1 MKAEKTNKITS
12 LITILFFVTAGAFA
26 QETNCSN
33 GLDDDNDGRV
43 DCYDDDCKAE
53 SACIDFYLNFNATCE
68 AKPDS
73 FPRFNMKLFK
83 KSERRTTS
91 NDQSLVVGDLDGD
104 GIAEIV
110 SLNTYTNMLYIL
122 RGEDLTIQAQ
132 TSYNGGLRYAPVIA
146 NLDNDNCSEIFIP
159 SSNKISKFDCN
170 LNPLGEIP
178 IQSDPGFMGIADFN
192 NDGTAELYV
201 RDAIYNAETL
211 AQIIASDAP
220 VNGQLSINSGPVAV
234 DILGDRNLE
243 LIAGGTIYNVDI
255 ASGTKTVA
263 QTLPRYYVKTTGK
276 NWAPNNSSTSVA
288 DYNQDGYLDVICS
301 GALDSLNG
309 PTTVFF
315 WDVKNSTSQF
325 FVVPFDWAL
334 GTSRLNIADIDG
346 DGQLNVTFVSRKHL
360 YALDENWNQMWSK
373 QIVESASGITGTTI
387 FDFNG
392 DGKFETVYR
401 DEQYLYIIDGDGL
414 AANIPIDCKSKTLV
428 EYPIVA
434 DVNGDGA
441 TEICVVCSAD
451 GYPWDQ
457 PIEGEVRTY
466 HADGQLWVPSRP
478 VWNQHGYF
486 NVNVEDDLTI
496 PIEQTSQ
503 HAVFSNFLC
512 DTLDASG
519 NPIPGAVRPLNS
531 FLNQSPKLDNSGC
544 PNYATPD
551 LTLDDS
557 SIKILPPTC
566 PNSEFYI
573 SFDIINNGDLA
584 IDDTLNVS
592 FYDGDPLDPSTNFL
606 NTSTYYIQT
615 LNPGNKVT
623 VDSMLVIG
631 KATDFTLY
639 IRLNDPNTILE
650 CDNTNN
656 LFSKMVKILPFNI
669 STEILS
675 HNDKCYD
682 SIPDN
687 GKASAFVMKNGVK
700 EISDYEFTWFKDNG
714 GSIDS
719 VFTGSTYVSM
729 GTDTY
734 FITGKHIIEQCGSD
748 TAQVEIL
755 LEQDDIDSL
764 SVYQTN
770 IHDDC
775 RNPNGALKLEVWER
789 DTGGSYQNVTKD
801 PSINFDFT
809 WWSGPMVYGDSVVS
823 ISDSVTNLIP
833 FTYAVLVQNPIN
845 GCIRIGSGTITS
857 TAEYPVIDST
867 QSSPLTK
874 CGPNPD
880 GSIEAFVN
888 QTDKGTSLN
897 NNDVYFNWYEGA
909 DTTSVKILGEDKA
922 ILSKLDT
929 GVYSGVAIL
938 KSNGCRS
945 IIATDSVERD
955 VQYPIFTPQVD
966 APQTSC
972 DPTQPNGQ
980 LSISTGSSGPHN
992 IKWFRG
998 QNSLEINKIAVNETS
1013 VDSLEAGWY
1022 TVVLKHNASTCETAQ
1037 EIYLKDSLTFPEL
1050 SKINI
1055 AKQKITSCD
1064 STVTDGRIW
1073 ADYDGANAGYVFK
1086 WSDGI
1091 NANSPPQFTGN
1102 AINGYEYNNL
1112 TPGYYTVVV
1121 MDEATLCESPPKTD
1135 SVELIP
1141 DPPVINATVVQTATS
1156 CTPTFANGEILATAS
1171 SITEPANGYKFEFFR
1186 GPNELSSNSLDSIRN
1201 QDGTTGLTVDSL
1213 EGNNTFR
1220 IAVTNETTT
1229 CKSTLDQFLNN
1240 IETLPGVNLVN
1251 LAITDNSNCSAPG
1264 NGAIDASAAV
1274 STPAPGVEPV
1284 NGYTYNW
1291 YDAAGN
1297 PLSETGPVLSNLMEG
1312 DYQLSVTNNDT
1323 KCNSPL
1329 VVATVGNNSVAP
1341 ASNFSIDQEQT
1352 ACIGENGQ
1360 LTLTSTTASGEPTS
1374 GYQMEWFDNSFTN
1387 LQSVLTAGSS
1397 QMNNLAS
1404 QTYYAIVTNLDS
1416 RCVDTTSIFLS
1427 ENLAYPQIDKTAAV
1441 VTDDE
1446 YCVEPGNGTI
1456 DAISSPY
1463 MILPKAPATEPVGG
1477 YSFQWSNTNGFNA
1490 TTADIDSLSAGTYEL
1505 IVRNNDTQCESAP
1518 AYFNIVKVNV
1528 PPLVNITTL
1537 NDQTSCSTDPND
1549 HNGSLMAEGSDGSG
1563 FTTSGYDF
1571 AWFRGQSTS
1580 LADSI
1585 TNTAT
1590 ISGLTDITYTV
1601 KVTDQTS
1608 GCQSTAEQIVQ
1619 TVLAYPVVNATAQEA
1634 TQCSP
1639 FDGEVLANVGGIQAG
1654 HTFYWYEGENVKP
1667 TEDHLDAHWTNLEP
1681 GKYAVMAYVDSTQ
1694 CWSQNPYV
1702 ATVADSTDAINLNGT
1717 VISIP
1722 SDCSTNDGE
1731 VIAFASTASGTS
1743 TDFTFYWQWNNT
1755 PHDTVTSTSGID
1767 YQSNLFYGFYN
1778 VLVSNNTDG
1787 CEKDTTFFLP
1797 YGNLHNY
1804 DSLVLVDSS
1813 NVNYCEAPFDGEIA
1827 AGVVV
1832 DSAQAVYGH
1841 IIYNYTLY
1849 EGYHTIGDGKTPI
1862 QTVSFADTAAAPVF
1876 SGLAAG
1882 VYTVMIEDVVEG
1894 NNCFSYPMVIELLQ
1908 QSADPVAS
1916 ITASDNYSCDPSN
1929 PNGFLAATAT
1939 TSTGDAAG
1947 YTFSWYLND
1956 TTAANF
1962 IGNGTYV
1969 TSDSTFQAGLAENNT
1984 GETYVLRA
1992 YNNQSRCDTI
2002 MSQSLILN
2010 QRNLT
2015 FASTAATVQTNCAP
2029 ANGTLGTGDILED
2042 GVVDPAFTYTIQLFD
2057 QANMST
2063 DLAPSNSGAGN
2074 LVDPF
2079 NSLVAANYQVI
2090 AVNDSTA
2097 CEASISRQI
2106 LDVTV
2111 DPVIMA
2117 TSLVNDIYCDD
2128 PMNPLFGSGSIDGAV
2143 DETATGGSAS
2153 ELAGYNFTWY
2163 RGADTL
2169 NAANQLQPA
2178 GYATAHQA
2186 YDLSSGSYTI
2196 KIQDAD
2202 ASNQNLN
2209 CISVRTFNIAEDNPD
2224 IVVSTIDKANQTDCS
2239 AGNGSIEI
2247 TGINYDGTADALAN
2261 YTLKELYDV
2270 NKIGL
2275 STGNP
2280 YASLDSGYYFLRV
2293 QHDITKCFSPYKGVK
2308 IDKVIIPPAIVFSQ
2322 IPDWSC
2328 NTNGKGELTADVYE
2342 SGVLFN
2348 PDYSF
2353 GWEDDANNP
2362 IGSTNSLANLVEG
2375 EYHLTIVDNT
2385 SPGLGCVFTR
2395 STTLNDVPKN
2405 ITITDQNVTD
2415 QTICLP
2421 NGTVVVNEV
2430 SEDNVYDPAIIYD
2443 NSLFDDS
2450 FNAIGNAGNGIQF
2463 TDLAAGTYYLTSRN
2477 TDTDCI
2483 SDTLQVLV
2491 DDISMDPLAK
2501 ITVLSIQRSKAP
2513 PATPTGSLLGEARET
2528 DSSVDTY
2535 DFTWFH
2541 ESDSVTTG
2549 FALTDHTIVDQPGG
2563 TFTLKLTNT
2572 VTNCSTRVTS
2582 FVQEDIPEPEIIVS
2596 NTPSTICAPGDG
2608 TISVTDISI
2617 NSNPELLSSYYFH
2630 WYINDT
2636 EAGSLITTTDGANAG
2651 GNTITGLTSGTY
2663 YVIAEE
2669 RTLALQSLPVE
2680 VKIEDNSTLPEI
2692 DLVLAIPQSSYN
2704 PDINQ
2709 HNGEL
2714 TITVDGN
2721 TTNKYMRSMPNYEV
2735 RWYRG
2740 TDLSGTLLSSNN
2752 DKFTTTGLTDGYHT
2766 VWVRNNLT
2774 NCESIM
2780 IMQVEK
2786 RLTPLMIVSSS
2797 APNTYCIDPNGRA
2810 LASVTDNSSTYTY
2823 YWYIDQPLYPSGT
2836 PDFTGRLLNN
2846 GLNGGTYYVVAVDNK
2861 DSYRY
2866 AVDTVVVDDILRYP
2880 DVLLSQINPQRNCY
2894 IDRPTGQLM
2903 AEITNDDISFYFV
2916 EWYQLPDESNSI
2928 GTGNIITQLPVAS
2941 YKANATHLISGCA
2954 DDSEAI
2960 DLTEEI
2966 APVPSPDVNIINHLT
2981 HCVSPNGQLNASVNN
2996 VYYNHNFNWYFG
3008 SQVSNSPDFSG
3019 PVMDDLDQGD
3029 YAVTATD
3036 KKTGCIS
3043 PATVV
3048 AILDKRVYPEF
3059 DVVVENETCK
3069 MKNGAA
3075 YLVITNGAAINDVEW
3090 DDGYLHSYGPSI
3102 LNQSAGDYSVTANT
3116 IFECSATQD
3125 FTISSDI
3132 RIFNG
3137 ISDNGDG
3144 ANDWFVVDCIEEFW
3158 NNNVKIYNR
3167 SGDIVYEMNNYDND
3181 VNHFNGRGNKGM
3193 YLDNG
3198 MLPIGTYYYVIDLKD
3213 GNVPKTGYLELVR

>member
-1 MKAEKTNKITS
+1 MKAEKINKIT
-12 LITILFFVTAGAFA
+12 LIIAILFLVMTGSFA
-26 QETNCSN
+26 QESNCSN

-53 SACIDFYLNFNATCE
+53 VACVDFYLNFDATCE

-83 KSERRTTS
+83 KSDRQTTS

-110 SLNTYTNMLYIL
+110 SLNSYTDRLYIV

-132 TSYNGGLRYAPVIA
+132 TPYNGGLRYAPVIA
-146 NLDNDNCSEIFIP
+146 NLNSDNCSEIFIP

-170 LNPLGEIP
+170 LNLLGEIP

-211 AQIIASDAP
+211 AQIFASDTP

-234 DILGDRNLE
+234 DIVGDKKLE
-243 LIAGGTIYNVDI
+243 LVSGGTIYNIDI
-255 ASGTKTVA
+255 AGGTKTVA
-263 QTLPRYYVKTTGK
+263 QTLPRYFVKTTGK

-301 GALDSLNG
+301 GALDSING

-315 WDVKNSTSQF
+315 WDVQNNTSQH

-373 QIVESASGITGTTI
+373 LIVESASGITGTTI

-401 DEQYLYIIDGDGL
+401 DEQYLYIIDGDGIT
-414 AANIPIDCKSKTLV
+414 ANIPIDCKSKTLV

-434 DVNGDGA
+434 DINGDGA

-451 GYPWDQ
+451 GYAWDDQ
-457 PIEGEVRTY
+457 AEGEIRTY

-486 NVNVEDDLTI
+486 NVNVKDDLTI
-496 PIEQTSQ
+496 PMEQTKQ
-503 HAVFSNFLC
+503 QAIFSNFLC

-519 NPIPGAVRPLNS
+519 NPIPGAVRPLNT

-566 PNSEFYI
+566 PDNEFYI
-573 SFDIINNGDLA
+573 SFDILNNGDLA

-615 LNPGNKVT
+615 LNPGNRVT

-631 KATDFTLY
+631 KAQDFTLY

-656 LFSKMVKILPFNI
+656 LFSRMVNILPFNI

-700 EISDYEFTWFKDNG
+700 EFSDYEFTWFKDNG

-719 VFTGSTYVSM
+719 VFTGSTNVSM

-734 FITGKHIIEQCGSD
+734 YITAKHIVEQCGSD

-755 LEQDDIDSL
+755 LKQDDIDSL

-775 RNPNGALKLEVWER
+775 LNPNGALKLEVWER
-789 DTGGSYQNVTKD
+789 DISGTYQNVTKD
-801 PSINFDFT
+801 PAINYNFT
-809 WWSGPMVYGDSVVS
+809 WWSGPMVYGDDIVS

-833 FTYAVLVQNPIN
+833 YTYAVLVENPIN
-845 GCIRIGSGTITS
+845 GCIKTSSGTITS
-857 TAEYPVIDST
+857 SAEYPRIDST

-880 GSIEAFVN
+880 GAIEAFVS

-897 NNDVYFNWYEGA
+897 KNDVYFRWYEGS
-909 DTTSVKILGEDKA
+909 DTTSVKILGEDKE
-922 ILSKLDT
+922 ILPKLDT
-929 GVYSGVAIL
+929 GVYSTVAIL
-938 KSNGCRS
+938 KSNGCS
-945 IIATDSVERD
+945 SLIATDSVFRD
-955 VQYPIFTPQVD
+955 VQEPIFALQVD

-972 DPTQPNGQ
+972 DPNRPNGQ
-980 LSISTGSSGPHN
+980 LSIASSSAGPHN
-992 IKWFRG
+992 IKWFEG
-998 QNSLEINKIAVNETS
+998 QNTINQIAVNENS
-1013 VDSLEAGWY
+1013 MDSLSAGWY

-1037 EIYLKDSLTFPEL
+1037 EIYLKDSLTYPVV
-1050 SKINI
+1050 SNINI
-1055 AKQKITSCD
+1055 DKQNITSCD
-1064 STVTDGRIW
+1064 LTVTDGSIW
-1073 ADYDGANAGYVFK
+1073 ADYDGSTAGYIFK
-1086 WSDGI
+1086 WSNGI

-1102 AINGYEYNNL
+1102 SVNGYQYLNI
-1112 TPGYYTVVV
+1112 TSGYYTVVV

-1135 SVELIP
+1135 SVALIP
-1141 DPPVINATVVQTATS
+1141 DPPVISASVVQTATS
-1156 CTPTFANGEILATAS
+1156 CTPTFANGEIMATAS

-1186 GPNELSSNSLDSIRN
+1186 GPNELAGNSVVSINN
-1201 QDGTTGLTVDSL
+1201 QDGATGLSANSL
-1213 EGNNTFR
+1213 AGNTTYR

-1240 IETLPGVNLVN
+1240 VETKPGVTLSNLS
-1251 LAITDNSNCSAPG
+1251 ISDNSNCSAPG
-1264 NGAIDASAAV
+1264 NGVIDASAAV

-1284 NGYTYNW
+1284 NGYTYHW
-1291 YDAAGN
+1291 FDAAGN

-1323 KCNSPL
+1323 KCSSPL

-1341 ASNFSIDQEQT
+1341 AASFTIDQEQT

-1360 LTLTSTTASGEPTS
+1360 LTLFAATASGEPTG
-1374 GYQMEWFDNSFTN
+1374 GYQMEWFNNSFTSLLAEN
-1387 LQSVLTAGSS
+1387 NAGSS
-1397 QMNNLAS
+1397 QMNNLNS
-1404 QTYYAIVTNLDS
+1404 QTYYGIVTNLDS
-1416 RCVDTTSIFLS
+1416 RCTDTTSIFLP
-1427 ENLAYPQIDKTAAV
+1427 ENLTYPRIDKTVAV

-1446 YCVEPGNGTI
+1446 YCLEPGNGTI
-1456 DAISSPY
+1456 DATNSPY
-1463 MILPKAPATEPVGG
+1463 MVLPKDPATEPVAG
-1477 YSFQWSNTNGFNA
+1477 YSFQWSNADGFAA
-1490 TTADIDSLSAGTYEL
+1490 TTAAINSLSAGTYEL
-1505 IVRNNDTQCESAP
+1505 TVRNNDTQCESAP
-1518 AYFNIVKVNV
+1518 VNFNIVKVNV

-1563 FTTSGYDF
+1563 FTSAGYNF
-1571 AWFRGQSTS
+1571 AWFRGQSIST
-1580 LADSI
+1580 ADSI
-1585 TNTAT
+1585 TNTSM
-1590 ISGLTDITYTV
+1590 IDGLTDITYTV
-1601 KVTDQTS
+1601 KVTDQTT
-1608 GCQSTAEQIVQ
+1608 GCQSTAEQAVQ
-1619 TVLAYPVVNATAQEA
+1619 TTINYPVPNATAEEA

-1639 FDGEVLANVGGIQAG
+1639 FDGEVLADVGGIQTG
-1654 HTFYWYEGENVKP
+1654 HSFYWYEGESTKT
-1667 TEDHLDAHWTNLEP
+1667 TEDYLGANWTGLEP

-1694 CWSQNPYV
+1694 CWSQNPYI
-1702 ATVADSTDAINLNGT
+1702 ATVADSTDAITLNGT
-1717 VISIP
+1717 IINIP

-1731 VIAFASTASGTS
+1731 VIAFASTANGN
-1743 TDFTFYWQWNNT
+1743 TDFTFYWEWNNT
-1755 PHDTVTSTSGID
+1755 PHDTVSSTSGMD
-1767 YQSNLFYGFYN
+1767 YQANLYYGFYN
-1778 VLVSNNTDG
+1778 VMVSNNADG

-1797 YGNLHNY
+1797 YGNLHSY

-1841 IIYNYTLY
+1841 IIYNYSLY
-1849 EGYHTIGDGKTPI
+1849 EGYHTIGDGKTAL
-1862 QTVSFADTAAAPVF
+1862 QTVSFADTTAAPVF
-1876 SGLAAG
+1876 SGLGAG

-1894 NNCFSYPMVIELLQ
+1894 NGCFSYPMVIELLQ

-1916 ITASDNYSCDPSN
+1916 ITASNNYSCDPSN
-1929 PNGFLAATAT
+1929 PNGYLAATAT
-1939 TSTGDAAG
+1939 TSTGDPAG

-1969 TSDSTFQAGLAENNT
+1969 TADSTFQAGLAENSS
-1984 GETYVLRA
+1984 GENYVLRA

-2002 MSQSLILN
+2002 MNQALQLN
-2010 QRNLT
+2010 QRDLT
-2015 FASTAATVQTNCAP
+2015 FASATATDQTNCAP
-2029 ANGTLGTGDILED
+2029 ANGTLGTGDVLED
-2042 GVVDPAFTYTIQLFD
+2042 GVVDPAFTYSLQLYD
-2057 QANMST
+2057 QADMT
-2063 DLAPSNSGAGN
+2063 TELAASNSGAGN

-2079 NSLVAANYQVI
+2079 NSLTAASYQVI

-2106 LDVTV
+2106 VDVTV
-2111 DPVIMA
+2111 DPLIVA
-2117 TSLVNDIYCDD
+2117 SSLVNDIYCDD
-2128 PMNPLFGSGSIDGAV
+2128 PMDPLFGSGSIDGAV
-2143 DETATGGSAS
+2143 DESATGGSAS

-2186 YDLSSGSYTI
+2186 FDLSSGAYTI
-2196 KIQDAD
+2196 KTQDTD

-2209 CISVRTFNIAEDNPD
+2209 CISVRTFNILEDNPD
-2224 IVVSTIDKANQTDCS
+2224 IVVSTIDKTNQTDCS

-2270 NKIGL
+2270 NKLSL

-2280 YASLDSGYYFLRV
+2280 YSSLDSGYYFLRV
-2293 QHDITKCFSPYKGVK
+2293 QHDVTKCFSPYKGVK
-2308 IDKVIIPPAIVFSQ
+2308 IDKVITPPSIVFSQ

-2328 NTNGKGELTADVYE
+2328 NTNGKGELSADVYE
-2342 SGVLFN
+2342 NGVLFN

-2353 GWEDDANNP
+2353 TWEDNANNP

-2375 EYHLTIVDNT
+2375 QYHVTIVDNT

-2405 ITITDQNVTD
+2405 ITISDHGITDQN
-2415 QTICLP
+2415 ICLP
-2421 NGTVVVNEV
+2421 NGAVVVNEV
-2430 SEDNVYDPAIIYD
+2430 SENNVYHPAIIYD
-2443 NSLFDDS
+2443 NSLYDAS
-2450 FNAIGNAGNGIQF
+2450 FNAIANAGNGVQF
-2463 TDLAAGTYYLTSRN
+2463 NDLAAGTYYLTSRN

-2491 DDISMDPLAK
+2491 DDISIDPLAK

-2513 PATPTGSLLGEARET
+2513 PATPTGSLIGEARET
-2528 DSSVDTY
+2528 DGSVDTY

-2541 ESDSVTTG
+2541 ESDSTATG
-2549 FALTDHTIVDQPGG
+2549 FVVTDHTITDQPGG
-2563 TFTLKLTNT
+2563 TFTLKLRNT
-2572 VTNCSTRVTS
+2572 VTNCSTQVTS
-2582 FVQEDIPEPEIIVS
+2582 FVQEDIPAPEIMIS
-2596 NTPSTICAPGDG
+2596 STPTTICAPGDG

-2617 NSNPELLSSYYFH
+2617 NSNPEALSSYYFH
-2630 WYINDT
+2630 WYRNDT
-2636 EAGSLITTTDGANAG
+2636 DPGSLITTTDGANAG
-2651 GNTITGLTSGTY
+2651 GNTLNGLTSGTY
-2663 YVIAEE
+2663 FVIVEE
-2669 RTLALQSLPVE
+2669 KTLALQSLPVQVE
-2680 VKIEDNSTLPEI
+2680 IEDNSTLPVI
-2692 DLVLAIPQSSYN
+2692 DLVLAIPQTSYN

-2709 HNGEL
+2709 HNGAL

-2721 TTNKYMRSMPNYEV
+2721 TTNTNYEV
-2735 RWYRG
+2735 QWYRG
-2740 TDLSGTLLSSNN
+2740 IDIFGTLLSSNN
-2752 DKFTTTGLTDGYHT
+2752 DQFTATGLTDGLHT
-2766 VWVRNNLT
+2766 VWVRNTVT
-2774 NCESIM
+2774 NCESIVLLE
-2780 IMQVEK
+2780 VEK
-2786 RLTPLMIVSSS
+2786 RLTPLKIFSSS
-2797 APNTYCIDPNGRA
+2797 APNTHCVDPNGRA
-2810 LASVTDNSSTYTY
+2810 SANVDVRSNNRSTYTY
-2823 YWYIDQPLYPSGT
+2823 YWYVDPPLYPSGT
-2836 PDFTGRLLNN
+2836 PDFTGNLLNS
-2846 GLNGGTYYVVAVDNK
+2846 GLNGDTYYVVAVDDADN
-2861 DSYRY
+2861 YRY
-2866 AVDTVVVDDILRYP
+2866 AVDTVQVNDILRYP
-2880 DVLLSQINPQRNCY
+2880 DVVLSQINPQRNCY

-2903 AEITNDDISFYFV
+2903 AEITNDDISFYFI
-2916 EWYQLPDESNSI
+2916 EWYQLPDEDNSI
-2928 GTGNIITQLPVAS
+2928 GTGNILTKLPVAS
-2941 YKANATHLISGCA
+2941 YKANATHLITGCE
-2954 DDSEAI
+2954 DDSESI
-2960 DLTEEI
+2960 DVMEEI
-2966 APVPSPDVNIINHLT
+2966 APVPPPDVKVINHLT
-2981 HCVSPNGQLNASVNN
+2981 HCETPNGQLNASINN

-3043 PATVV
+3043 NATVV
-3048 AILDKRVYPEF
+3048 AVLDKRVYPAF
-3059 DVVVENETCK
+3059 DVIVENETCK
-3069 MKNGAA
+3069 MKNGSA
-3075 YLVITNGAAINDVEW
+3075 YLQITNGAAANYIEW
-3090 DDGYLHSYGPSI
+3090 DDGYLYSYGPSI
-3102 LNQSAGDYSVTANT
+3102 LNQSAGDYSVTVNT
-3116 IFECSATQD
+3116 IYECIATQD
-3125 FTISSDI
+3125 FTIGSNI

-3167 SGDIVYEMNNYDND
+3167 SGDLVYETNNYDND
-3181 VNHFNGRGNKGM
+3181 VNHFNGRGNKGI

-3213 GNVPKTGYLELVR
+3213 GNVPQTGYLELVR